1 MSLTSKGVVMLEVLY
16 DKDTKEVRGWCADSK
31 QFGNF
36 TAKKGQEVVI
46 LDCGPPTVE
55 SNVYTVDLA
64 AQTILGNPD
73 YMAPVPRNLEAEMDE
88 LRAEISEMKKD
99 AA

>member
-1 MSLTSKGVVMLEVLY
+1 MLEVLY
-16 DKDTKEVRGWCADSK
+16 DKDTKEVRGWCADPK

-36 TAKKGQEVVI
+36 PVKEEQDIVI
-46 LDCGPPTVE
+46 LPGGPPSFE
-55 SNVYTVDLA
+55 SDVYTIDLKKKL
-64 AQTILGNPD
+64 ILGNPAYVEPILRD
-73 YMAPVPRNLEAEMDE
+73 LAREIDE